1 MLTLFLGFL
10 PDDCFQKELQKANPY
25 FISLMIG
32 KKEYLQIAV
41 HQGKQYLGKLFES
54 NPTLDQI
61 HDTEKHL
68 LSLLQTLTP
77 NYCFKSNPPQLVTL
91 INGS

>member
-1 MLTLFLGFL
+1 MLQLFLGFMT
-10 PDDCFQKELQKANPY
+10 DDCFQKELKKANPY
-25 FISLMIG
+25 FVSLMIG
-32 KKEYLQIAV
+32 HKDYLQSV
-41 HQGKQYLGKLFES
+41 TYQDKQYLGKLFES

-77 NYCFKSNPPQLVTL
+77 NYPFHSNPPQIVTL
-91 INGS
+91 RS